1 MTKTILITAN
11 LISALFLLII
21 LFGLYISIKKRNEK
35 TKYFIWCLWICLFG
49 LIFDGLSYLL
59 DGFFEKNFL
68 LYFVDFFSYITID
81 VLVACYSIYFCS
93 FIKENDDKFS
103 NKYSYYVF
111 SLCILDFIFLTIGSI
126 NGNLFKV
133 ENGSTI
139 EGPWGRFIFVMPL
152 IVIISTI
159 VVIIKEIKKINR
171 ANLIAFGSY
180 IMFFIVSLL
189 LQLMNE
195 EFELGYV
202 GAALSMVVIY
212 VMIQSK
218 SVNESN
224 LKADIY
230 SELSTKDVLTGLKN
244 RRGYENV
251 ISSVANINKIGVV
264 FCDINSLK
272 TINDTLGHDSGDRI
286 IQKLSNILE
295 KEFPNDDNCRISG
308 DEFVTII
315 KNVDE
320 EFFNTKIADLKEA
333 LSINNSIASFGYA
346 IGDGKMALDVVRS
359 AERMMY
365 SDKEKFYINTGKS
378 RRV

>member
-202 GAALSMVVIY
+202 GAS
-212 VMIQSK
+212 
-218 SVNESN
+218 
-224 LKADIY
+224 
-230 SELSTKDVLTGLKN
+230 
-244 RRGYENV
+244 
-251 ISSVANINKIGVV
+251 ISY
-264 FCDINSLK
+264 F
-272 TINDTLGHDSGDRI
+272 
-286 IQKLSNILE
+286 
-295 KEFPNDDNCRISG
+295 
-308 DEFVTII
+308 
-315 KNVDE
+315 
-320 EFFNTKIADLKEA
+320 
-333 LSINNSIASFGYA
+333 
-346 IGDGKMALDVVRS
+346 
-359 AERMMY
+359 
-365 SDKEKFYINTGKS
+365 
-378 RRV
+378 